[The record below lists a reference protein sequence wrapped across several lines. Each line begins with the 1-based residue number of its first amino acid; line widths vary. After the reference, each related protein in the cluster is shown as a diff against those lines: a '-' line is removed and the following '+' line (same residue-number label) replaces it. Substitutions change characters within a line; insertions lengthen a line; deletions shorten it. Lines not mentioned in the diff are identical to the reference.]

1 MRRIMI
7 RCLWLLLGT
16 AALTACEHKPAADEV
31 VHASNEAVLQ
41 CSVDTDCMINRV
53 CDGGQCKMRSG
64 TTATVYPSTN
74 TPAAPGSE
82 HETGVD
88 PDVSPPP
95 DAADPAYPTG
105 TQAVVGEVQVDDT
118 EKLAAEAIEQEY
130 IRQERERVAEE
141 KRRLER
147 ERRELERQRK
157 RVAEQ
162 RAAEQKARESEEQ
175 KLAAQHAA
183 TADVVYES
191 RRADCRKGLF
201 GSACRKR
208 IREEVCAGH
217 WSQNPPP
224 GYSNCRLKQPLVTI
238 EARRK

>member
-16 AALTACEHKPAADEV
+16 AALTACEHKPAAGEV

-53 CDGGQCKMRSG
+53 CDGGQCKMPSG
-64 TTATVYPSTN
+64 TTATVYPSTK
-74 TPAAPGSE
+74 TPAAPESE

-88 PDVSPPP
+88 PDVYPSS
-95 DAADPAYPTG
+95 DAAAPAYQPG
-105 TQAVVGEVQVDDT
+105 AQAVVGEVQVDHA
-118 EKLAAEAIEQEY
+118 EGLAAEALEQER
-130 IRQERERVAEE
+130 IRQERERVADE

-157 RVAEQ
+157 QV
-162 RAAEQKARESEEQ
+162 AEQKAREREEQ
-175 KLAAQHAA
+175 NQAAQLAA
-183 TADVVYES
+183 TADAVYES

-208 IREEVCAGH
+208 LREEVCAGH

-224 GYSNCRLKQPLVTI
+224 GYSNCKLKQPLVTI
-238 EARRK
+238 EARRT